1 MKSTDQIERDL
12 VNYIMGLWH
21 QRRIQKYIAAKPEDI
36 TTSKFTLKRDS
47 NGATYLTRKE
57 S

>member
-12 VNYIMGLWH
+12 VNYIMGFWH

>member
-1 MKSTDQIERDL
+1 MKSTDQIELDL

-21 QRRIQKYIAAKPEDI
+21 MRRIQKYIAAKPEDI
-36 TTSKFTLKRDS
+36 TISKFTLKRDS
-47 NGATYLTRKE
+47 DGSTHLTRKE